1 MFQPISNTFLTSLL
15 LLLTTVNS
23 RALPQEDGQTLDSAA
38 IDSSSFPPAT
48 EAPSTS
54 TTIPDATSTTST
66 TTTDPPPT
74 DTPQVFIDAE
84 RGIVVESLDPSGVWV
99 DDRWRGLGRM
109 LRAFQ
114 FNDTYLTEYFQ
125 ASFYPVDKDW
135 NRQEGPDPDSY
146 YSWTTGAPTMV
157 ATVTASPTIDV
168 TLSINTASLPTQTP
182 NVDDVAQLSCR

>member
-1 MFQPISNTFLTSLL
+1 MFYPITNTFLTSLL

-38 IDSSSFPPAT
+38 VDSSSFPPVT
-48 EAPSTS
+48 EAPST
-54 TTIPDATSTTST
+54 TIPEATSTTST
-66 TTTDPPPT
+66 PTTAPPPT

-84 RGIVVESLDPSGVWV
+84 RGIAVDSLDPSGVWV

-109 LRAFQ
+109 LKAFQ

-135 NRQEGPDPDSY
+135 NRQEGPDPNEY

-157 ATVTASPTIDV
+157 ATVTASPTTDV

>member
-1 MFQPISNTFLTSLL
+1 MFHPISNTFLTSLL
-15 LLLTTVNS
+15 LLLTYVDS

-38 IDSSSFPPAT
+38 VDSSSFPPVT
-48 EAPSTS
+48 EAPST
-54 TTIPDATSTTST
+54 TIPEVTSTTST
-66 TTTDPPPT
+66 TTTAPPPT

-84 RGIVVESLDPSGVWV
+84 RGIAVDSLDPSGVWV

-157 ATVTASPTIDV
+157 ATVTASPTTDV